1 MTRHPEEIP
10 QAGHPQWTLV
20 WGSRKLR
27 NGGFNWPAGANE
39 PREALAYAAFLDL
52 RIRLKYP
59 SGSSAANMSIR

>member
-1 MTRHPEEIP
+1 VDVR
-10 QAGHPQWTLV
+10 

-39 PREALAYAAFLDL
+39 PREAQTYAAFLDL
-52 RIRLKYP
+52 RTRLKYP